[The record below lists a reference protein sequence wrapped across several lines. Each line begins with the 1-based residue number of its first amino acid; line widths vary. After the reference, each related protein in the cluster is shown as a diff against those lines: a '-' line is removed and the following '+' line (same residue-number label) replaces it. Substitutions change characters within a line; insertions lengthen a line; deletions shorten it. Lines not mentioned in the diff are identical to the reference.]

1 MSEQNSSMNGMDLGT
16 GNSLEELF
24 GSALPPVDLGDQ
36 IPASA
41 QVMQPQ
47 PAPVGSQPAAAPEAQ
62 PQAIPQQVEQ
72 IQPQMQP
79 PQTVPYSAGQ
89 PVLQQTPQD
98 GPLPAPQPIQQAV
111 SQPQAPTQQTAGPVT
126 QAVTAAPA
134 QQPAAAPVPQ
144 PAAGQVIDLFG
155 AVAEDDA
162 EARLARLAN
171 AAPVF
176 EYGSIREDITDPAM
190 TFEQLRVKMSAD
202 CPELEAR
209 SHVSWTVGYA
219 GITERVSSADA
230 SIFETKAKIEKGR
243 KFKDALK
250 KLKEKDKE
258 PVCTVKP
265 TVTAQKKG
273 VLRFP
278 GYKGLFCS
286 TEQAEQSDKAIAY
299 IPAQDGRVYEMRR
312 NGIGTFIAPSQHI
325 AELEGVRSGFHMSLP
340 RLPAALLAQII
351 AFFRRVCVDY
361 GRDVEALV
369 NVLWDRQGRQYVL
382 HVPPQ
387 RIDKASVETDLSQQ
401 PDPERYLHVMDVH
414 SHNTMAARFSRT
426 DDADEQA
433 TRLYMVIGR
442 LDRYYPDIRCR
453 FACGGRH
460 VEVPAEQVCERTDVP
475 FAPEWLKAVQ
485 ETGLKEAA

>member
-62 PQAIPQQVEQ
+62 PQAIPQQVDQ

-171 AAPVF
+171 ATPVF

-250 KLKEKDKE
+250 KLKEKDKD

-312 NGIGTFIAPSQHI
+312 NEIGTFIAPSQHI

>member
-1 MSEQNSSMNGMDLGT
+1 MSEQNNSMNGMDPGT

-24 GSALPPVDLGDQ
+24 GSALPPLDLGDQ

-41 QVMQPQ
+41 QTMQPQ
-47 PAPVGSQPAAAPEAQ
+47 PVPVESQPAAAPEAQ
-62 PQAIPQQVEQ
+62 PQPIPQQVEQ
-72 IQPQMQP
+72 AQPQMQP
-79 PQTVPYSAGQ
+79 PQAVPNRAGQ
-89 PVLQQTPQD
+89 PSMQQTPQT
-98 GPLPAPQPIQQAV
+98 GPVPAPQAV
-111 SQPQAPTQQTAGPVT
+111 QQTAGPVT
-126 QAVTAAPA
+126 QAAPAAPV
-134 QQPAAAPVPQ
+134 QQPAAVPTPQ

-155 AVAEDDA
+155 AVAEDGA

-171 AAPVF
+171 ATPVF

-209 SHVSWTVGYA
+209 SHVSWTVSCA

-250 KLKEKDKE
+250 KLKEKDRD

-340 RLPAALLAQII
+340 RLPAALLAQIV

-361 GRDVEALV
+361 GRDLEALV

-433 TRLYMVIGR
+433 TRLYMVVGR

>member
-1 MSEQNSSMNGMDLGT
+1 MSEQQNNMEGMNFGT
-16 GNSLEELF
+16 GSTLEELF
-24 GSALPPVDLGDQ
+24 GATIPQVDLGDQ
-36 IPASA
+36 FPAPA
-41 QVMQPQ
+41 QTAQPQ
-47 PAPVGSQPAAAPEAQ
+47 AMPVTNPPAAAPESRPAQVQAMPQQSRPQIAEPSQMGQVQQPANPQAAPAPQPVQQPLAQ
-62 PQAIPQQVEQ
+62 PQA
-72 IQPQMQP
+72 
-79 PQTVPYSAGQ
+79 
-89 PVLQQTPQD
+89 
-98 GPLPAPQPIQQAV
+98 
-111 SQPQAPTQQTAGPVT
+111 PVT
-126 QAVTAAPA
+126 QAAPI
-134 QQPAAAPVPQ
+134 PQ
-144 PAAGQVIDLFG
+144 PTGQVVDLFG
-155 AVAEDDA
+155 AVVEDGADA
-162 EARLARLAN
+162 MLAKLSGKR
-171 AAPVF
+171 PVF
-176 EYGSIREDITDPAM
+176 EYGSITDEIEDPSL

-209 SHVSWTVGYA
+209 SHVSWTMSYA

-230 SIFETKAKIEKGR
+230 GIYETKAKIEKGK
-243 KFKDALK
+243 KFKEALR
-250 KLKEKDKE
+250 KLKPKDKE

-273 VLRFP
+273 VLQFP
-278 GYKGLFCS
+278 RYKGLFGS

-312 NGIGTFIAPSQHI
+312 NEIGTFTAPSLHI
-325 AELEGVRSGFHMSLP
+325 AELEDIRAGFQMSLP
-340 RLPAALLAQII
+340 RLPAALLTQII

-369 NVLWDRQGRQYVL
+369 NVLWDREKGEYVL

-387 RIDKASVETDLSQQ
+387 RIDKASVETDLSAQ
-401 PDPERYLHVMDVH
+401 PNPERYLHVMDVH
-414 SHNTMAARFSRT
+414 SHNTMAACFSRT
-426 DDADEQA
+426 DDLDEQA

-460 VEVPAEQVCERTDVP
+460 VEIPAEQVCERTDVP